1 MTNKIEESNSDSN
14 LMEELL
20 TSNPPKKP
28 LRRGE
33 IIDGLIMEINEEGLL
48 LNIGHKSEGIVPSR
62 EMRSFTKV
70 DYDDLEEGSEIV
82 ALVINP
88 EDDDGATILSV
99 DKARGERGW
108 RVLEKAKD
116 DDKPVEGVIIGS
128 NRGGAVVQAEDVQG
142 FIPLSQLVGPA
153 RELFVPK
160 KENAKDGFIGMKIT
174 FKIFELNRRRN
185 RAIFSEKAV
194 LQQERAE
201 KKQQLVETLQVGDI
215 LKGRIVGVS
224 TFGAFVDIGGA
235 DGLIHISELSWDP
248 VSSPADIVTVG
259 TEMDVYVVKIDKESL
274 KIALSLK
281 RLTPEPWELIKDQ
294 LVTGRKIVAKV
305 TKITTFGAFVRTE
318 HGVEGLVHVSEIS
331 NQELGSVED
340 IESIINVGQSLDL
353 TIVNVDTERKRLG
366 LSMISSGI
374 PAEETPAEETLAE
387 ETPAEE
393 TPAEETPA
401 EETLAE
407 ETPAEETPAEET
419 LAEETP
425 KSEAPEAN
433 EKES

>member
-1 MTNKIEESNSDSN
+1 MTNKIEENIANIASDTD

-20 TSNPPKKP
+20 STNPPRKP

-33 IIDGLIMEINEEGLL
+33 IIDGIIMEINDGGLL

-62 EMRSFTKV
+62 EMRSYSKE
-70 DYDDLEEGSEIV
+70 DYDKLESGSEVV

-108 RVLEKAKD
+108 RVLEKAKEE
-116 DDKPVEGVIIGS
+116 DKPVDGIIIGS

-194 LQQERAE
+194 LQQERAI
-201 KKQQLVETLQVGDI
+201 KKKELIETLQVGNI

-235 DGLIHISELSWDP
+235 EGLIHISELSWDP
-248 VSSPADIVTVG
+248 VTSPADVVTVG
-259 TEMDVYVVKIDKESL
+259 SEMDVYVVKIDKENL

-281 RLTPEPWELIKDQ
+281 RLTPEPWEIIKDQ
-294 LVTGRKIVAKV
+294 LIVGEKIDASV
-305 TKITTFGAFVRTE
+305 TKITTFGAFVRTD
-318 HGVEGLVHVSEIS
+318 HGVEGLLHVSEIS
-331 NQELGSVED
+331 HEEITSVEE
-340 IESIINVGQSLDL
+340 IEKLVSVGQKLNL

-366 LSMISSGI
+366 LSIISSGKPKSTENEENEI
-374 PAEETPAEETLAE
+374 SQEETTSEGIDSNNLDETSNL
-387 ETPAEE
+387 
-393 TPAEETPA
+393 
-401 EETLAE
+401 
-407 ETPAEETPAEET
+407 
-419 LAEETP
+419 
-425 KSEAPEAN
+425 
-433 EKES
+433 